1 MCVRA
6 TAPNGNEY
14 RFILRLTCK
23 HTDLIH
29 TRCYPFSVHFNR
41 TTQLWGVCSAL
52 STHSLSL
59 YLSLAHSVLWFTFA
73 IFPCRRSERANRE
86 RKRKRWEEFTT
97 LRQLRKQQ
105 IQMQQKKKNYCILC
119 AYHGLKFLSSA
130 FEWKYEIDSFVAI
143 WTKLTKRSRVLH
155 IVCVAQ
161 CSISKMKSSCWS
173 SAIVQRSLFILFR
186 FIRTFCINNDDGCL
200 SFCIGALSSP
210 VYSSSSHKNYTHAH
224 RGISKIIIK
233 FWKHSKHQIGYHI
246 CIVYVCS
253 VPESVC
259 DSISYMP
266 LLRNM
271 FWLDRQRMMFSS
283 NIPAMWR

>member
-1 MCVRA
+1 MCISIVPPSCGA
-6 TAPNGNEY
+6 
-14 RFILRLTCK
+14 
-23 HTDLIH
+23 
-29 TRCYPFSVHFNR
+29 
-41 TTQLWGVCSAL
+41 SAL
-52 STHSLSL
+52 LSQLTLFLFISLLLIRFCDSLSL
-59 YLSLAHSVLWFTFA
+59 FFLAVGA
-73 IFPCRRSERANRE
+73 SERTERE
-86 RKRKRWEEFTT
+86 KERGEKNSLLWGNYINNKYKCN
-97 LRQLRKQQ
+97 KQ
-105 IQMQQKKKNYCILC
+105 KKNYRILC

-224 RGISKIIIK
+224 RRISKIIIK